1 MKTLRKLTGALLC
14 LSALLSFTSC
24 GELMEELFGD
34 GEEDSIQCNFST
46 ALAGKWRVVAAGD
59 IENVP
64 EEMAHVREGGEV
76 PCSLEWIE
84 FSNGQAHFHFS
95 QPVTLDY
102 LVFGGS
108 GRPSTTMTDYTCTC
122 ELDGSG
128 FHNFV
133 FGFRY
138 DSDRDSYVETYT
150 EYDMGDTGEI
160 FYSSVRQWAYGKDE
174 DYATTL
180 VLYGTNAEC
189 VDFGYEMKRY
199 DD

>member
-1 MKTLRKLTGALLC
+1 
-14 LSALLSFTSC
+14 
-24 GELMEELFGD
+24 
-34 GEEDSIQCNFST
+34 
-46 ALAGKWRVVAAGD
+46 
-59 IENVP
+59 
-64 EEMAHVREGGEV
+64 
-76 PCSLEWIE
+76 
-84 FSNGQAHFHFS
+84 
-95 QPVTLDY
+95 
-102 LVFGGS
+102 
-108 GRPSTTMTDYTCTC
+108 MTDYTCTC

-189 VDFGYEMKRY
+189 VDFGYEMKRS

>member
-1 MKTLRKLTGALLC
+1 MTVLKDFWKMLLC
-14 LSALLSFTSC
+14 IGILLPLSSC
-24 GELMEELFGD
+24 GGLIDELFGD
-34 GEEDSIQCNFST
+34 GEDDLIQYNFST
-46 ALAGKWRVVAAGD
+46 ALAGKWRVVSAGD

-64 EEMAHVREGGEV
+64 EKMAHVREGGEV

-95 QPVTLDY
+95 QPVTLNY
-102 LVFGGS
+102 FVFGGS
-108 GRPSTTMTDYTCTC
+108 EKPSTTITDYTCTC

-128 FHNFV
+128 FYNFV

-138 DSDRDSYVETYT
+138 DSDQDCYVETYT
-150 EYDMGDTGEI
+150 EYDMGDTGEM

-199 DD
+199 E